1 MVSFA
6 DFGKGLDETSR
17 KHYLLVSELING
29 IDDSSSIANSDLRSL
44 LIMLRNNLG
53 DKNAQRGNI
62 IQIEEFLDK
71 NQPKPKLSQKQQE
84 KLTDLINTLSDYATL
99 SAKGV

>member
-6 DFGKGLDETSR
+6 DFEKGLDETSR

-71 NQPKPKLSQKQQE
+71 N
-84 KLTDLINTLSDYATL
+84 LSDRCL
-99 SAKGV
+99 FQQKE